1 MPNGTATLPEEQV
14 REEQRVSRKEPKPGE
29 AIGSI
34 AGGVIAVIAGIFAI
48 VGLAGIYPVSLVS
61 LAAIGLGIA
70 FLLDGAAIVKRLS
83 ALLYDA
89 TSGKIRIAELGPGTT
104 GETLAGITG
113 VALGILAFLGIV
125 PVVLALCAAIVFG
138 AALVIGSRTKGL
150 LHRVMVTYRQE
161 HQMPRDTVN
170 QVVFGTT
177 ILQVLFG
184 LSVFTLA
191 IIGLGNVAPLTLSL
205 VCMLLVAV
213 ALVLTNP
220 ALVGKVAP
228 ALRT

>member
-14 REEQRVSRKEPKPGE
+14 RQEQRVSRKGPGE
-29 AIGSI
+29 AIGSM
-34 AGGVIAVIAGIFAI
+34 AGGIVAVIAGLLAI
-48 VGLAGIYPVSLVS
+48 VGLAGIYPTWLVS
-61 LAAIGLGIA
+61 LAATGLGVS
-70 FLLDGAAIVKRLS
+70 FLLDGVAIVKRLS
-83 ALLYDA
+83 GLLRDA
-89 TSGKIRIAELGPGTT
+89 TGPEARIADLGPGTT

-113 VALGILAFLGIV
+113 IALGLLAFLGIV
-125 PVVLALCAAIVFG
+125 PVVLTLCAAIVFG

-150 LHRVMVTYRQE
+150 VHRVMVTYRQE

-170 QVVFGTT
+170 QVVFGST

-184 LSVFTLA
+184 LSAFTLA

-205 VCMLLVAV
+205 VCMLIVAV

-220 ALVGKVAP
+220 ALVSKVVP
-228 ALRT
+228 MWRS